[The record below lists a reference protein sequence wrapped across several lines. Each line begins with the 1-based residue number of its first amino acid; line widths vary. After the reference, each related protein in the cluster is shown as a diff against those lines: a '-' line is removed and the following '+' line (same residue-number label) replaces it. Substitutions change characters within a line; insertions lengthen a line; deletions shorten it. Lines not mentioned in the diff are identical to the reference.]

1 MKLGTINK
9 QPAERFSYT
18 VSYVEALT
26 VGDNVELATASVTPV
41 GLTVEN
47 VTVFD
52 PRVKLWV
59 SGGTNG
65 VSYKVT
71 LTVTTADGRVFQDE
85 LTFKIKEL

>member
-1 MKLGTINK
+1 MKLATISK

-18 VSYVEALT
+18 VTYEDALT
-26 VGDNVELATASVTPV
+26 IGDNIETASAVVSPD

-47 VTVFD
+47 IGVYD

-65 VSYKVT
+65 TSYKVS

-85 LTFKIKEL
+85 LIFKIKEL